1 MSRKLSIEEMCQI
14 AEKRGGKCLSETYLN
29 NHAPLL
35 WECKI
40 GHRWEATPKNI
51 KRGAWC
57 HSCGGSMKLTIEEMR
72 RSLRPG
78 GSLVAS
84 SYIKGDSWLG
94 DWFIKHC
101 YARIGFFSPP
111 FFTIDDIASHFE
123 GFTIRKQGHVKY
135 GVYFEAVKHIH

>member
-57 HSCGGSMKLTIEEMR
+57 HSCGGSMKLTIEKMR
-72 RSLRPG
+72 GANFDKHMRPYDITDG
-78 GSLVAS
+78 GISVHS
-84 SYIKGDSWLG
+84 TRPIV
-94 DWFIKHC
+94 
-101 YARIGFFSPP
+101 
-111 FFTIDDIASHFE
+111 
-123 GFTIRKQGHVKY
+123 QM
-135 GVYFEAVKHIH
+135 